1 MKPRPIHILAL
12 SFLGLTIFIILIHM
26 KTIEYFVDS
35 ETNETGIDVYE
46 DNFKV
51 TVNLNNEDKQFL
63 KVNLWFSHVLS
74 DLKVKNLNLKLS
86 DFNLFQIRV
95 FQGMLPREPLLYRNF
110 SEIPDSIR
118 FIQAGLVKNDYFAY
132 NHYFQK
138 EEINKKLF
146 LEIRMIIQNKGI
158 EKTISQ
164 KIEIKRIKK
173 IEFKVVHGDASVL
186 LIPIF
191 GIISLIFSMTILVKF
206 IRQKIKNIA

>member
-1 MKPRPIHILAL
+1 MKPRPPHILAL
-12 SFLGLTIFIILIHM
+12 SFLGLTIFIILIHL

-35 ETNETGIDVYE
+35 ETNKTGFDIYE
-46 DNFKV
+46 GNFKV
-51 TVNLNNEDKQFL
+51 TANLDNEDKQFL
-63 KVNLWFSHVLS
+63 KVDLWFSHVLS

-86 DFNLFQIRV
+86 DFDLYQIRV
-95 FQGMLPREPLLYRNF
+95 YQGMLPREPLLYRNF

-118 FIQAGLVKNDYFAY
+118 IIQSGLVKNDYFAY
-132 NHYFQK
+132 DYHFQK
-138 EEINKKLF
+138 EKINKKQF
-146 LEIRMIIQNKGI
+146 LEIQMIIQNKGI

-191 GIISLIFSMTILVKF
+191 GFISLIFSMTILVKF
-206 IRQKIKNIA
+206 IRQKNKNSA